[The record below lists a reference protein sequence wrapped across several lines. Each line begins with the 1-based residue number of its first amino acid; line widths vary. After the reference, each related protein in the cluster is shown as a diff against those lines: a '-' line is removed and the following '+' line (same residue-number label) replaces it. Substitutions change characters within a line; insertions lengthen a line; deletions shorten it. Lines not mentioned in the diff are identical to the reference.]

1 MHALAQ
7 VSSNVIPLPTALD
20 ASTKSWMDRQVSK
33 NRPFN
38 EDGALYAYGDAIGLG
53 QPGVFVDR
61 HSGGLSFTVGNAA
74 PGTVLRIGAM
84 SLKRRRVVKALELP
98 VEGGWTFNNAPR
110 DVKVRVNLTATDLR
124 RMGIHPG
131 VKLALQT
138 LGADGRGDITWLPIH
153 REDEIRP
160 R

>member
-1 MHALAQ
+1 MHALSL
-7 VSSNVIPLPTALD
+7 SSNVIPLPTALD
-20 ASTKSWMDRQVSK
+20 ASTKSWMDRKVTK

-38 EDGALYAYGDAIGLG
+38 EDGSLYAYGDAIGLG

-61 HSGGLSFTVGNAA
+61 HGGLSFTIGNAA

-98 VEGGWTFNNAPR
+98 VESGMTFNNSPR
-110 DVKVRVNLTATDLR
+110 DVKVRVNLSATDLR

-131 VKLALQT
+131 IKLALQT
-138 LGADGRGDITWLPIH
+138 VGNDGRGDITWLPVH